1 MVRPGPDGSQI
12 TSQTASQSY
21 WTELWL
27 GPKNIFFLLLNRPYF
42 NTLPPPPSLRLSQ
55 ICLSACIH
63 LKRDLKS
70 RNHYIDHRAVKRD
83 IVKEDE

>member
-12 TSQTASQSY
+12 TSQTVSQSY

-27 GPKNIFFLLLNRPYF
+27 GPKNIFFRLLNRPYF
-42 NTLPPPPSLRLSQ
+42 NPPPHFTSLTNLFINVHTSEED
-55 ICLSACIH
+55 I
-63 LKRDLKS
+63 KS

-83 IVKEDE
+83 LGKEDE